1 MGCSFCRVGSDF
13 GGLSSKTPSTFPSG
27 SSRLP
32 HFYTG
37 VSWRSRHA
45 LINSKHVER
54 YSGQRGSSRRQRAP
68 DLCHVQGAREAWV
81 GVGGMQG
88 ESLALFCP
96 VRARVGTSRLLFKRS
111 VGEKGTR
118 QMALREVCSPS
129 MARPV
134 TRASKA
140 HQGTR
145 PWETLALRGPA
156 PGTGYTEVLL
166 QPHSPGD
173 LL

>member
-1 MGCSFCRVGSDF
+1 MGCSFCGVGSDF
-13 GGLSSKTPSTFPSG
+13 RGSSSKTSSTFPSG
-27 SSRLP
+27 SSSLP

-37 VSWRSRHA
+37 VSWRSWRA

-88 ESLALFCP
+88 ESLALFGP
-96 VRARVGTSRLLFKRS
+96 VRARVGASRLPFTCS

-118 QMALREVCSPS
+118 QMALRKVCSPS
-129 MARPV
+129 IARPLAWAG
-134 TRASKA
+134 RA

-145 PWETLALRGPA
+145 PWETLALCGPA

-166 QPHSPGD
+166 QPCSPGD